1 VKIRM
6 FIILALIML
15 AVSACVV
22 EPIGGGGGYYGGGH
36 GYYGGGHG
44 YDGGGHER
52 GVWRG

>member
-6 FIILALIML
+6 LIVLTLTLL

-22 EPIGGGGGYYGGGH
+22 EPVGRGGYYGGGYYGGG
-36 GYYGGGHG
+36 YY
-44 YDGGGHER
+44 GGGHER